1 MSKAE
6 YVPWNRKGDS
16 IPPPPPKSM
25 PSPPPPPLPRT
36 RPRKPSTDCDKVT
49 ADYRIGDVW
58 VLCWNKTP
66 LDKLVNLAYDDIV
79 RDEQAAAS
87 KGKEAKS

>member
-6 YVPWNRKGDS
+6 CVSWKRKGVPV
-16 IPPPPPKSM
+16 PPPPA
-25 PSPPPPPLPRT
+25 PPPRT
-36 RPRKPSTDCDKVT
+36 RPRKPSTSLDTVT
-49 ADYRIGDVW
+49 ADYRIGDVR

-87 KGKEAKS
+87 KEGETKS

>member
-6 YVPWNRKGDS
+6 YVPWKRKVVPV
-16 IPPPPPKSM
+16 PPPPV
-25 PSPPPPPLPRT
+25 PPPRT
-36 RPRKPSTDCDKVT
+36 RPRKPSTSLNTVT
-49 ADYRIGDVW
+49 ADYRIGNVR

-87 KGKEAKS
+87 KGKETKS

>member
-6 YVPWNRKGDS
+6 YVPWKQKGVPVS
-16 IPPPPPKSM
+16 PPPAPPPP
-25 PSPPPPPLPRT
+25 RT
-36 RPRKPSTDCDKVT
+36 RQRKPSTSLDKVT
-49 ADYRIGDVW
+49 ADYRIGNVR
-58 VLCWNKTP
+58 VLCWSKIP

-87 KGKEAKS
+87 KGKETKS

>member
-6 YVPWNRKGDS
+6 YVPWDRKGAP
-16 IPPPPPKSM
+16 IPPPSPKPP
-25 PSPPPPPLPRT
+25 PTPPPPPPLRT
-36 RPRKPSTDCDKVT
+36 RSQKSSTSLGTAT
-49 ADYRIGDVW
+49 ADYRIGGVR

-79 RDEQAAAS
+79 RDELAAAS
-87 KGKEAKS
+87 KGKETKS